1 MLRALAAAAALAL
14 AVGSMVPG
22 TAPSA
27 SSAPSAPS
35 APSPQLV
42 PRGTAV
48 DYDVPL
54 PDPIVVRRG
63 FEPPPTPYS
72 AGHRG
77 VDLAAHAGQT
87 VLAAADGLVRFAGD
101 VAGRGLVVIAHRDGV
116 RTEYEPVTPLVS
128 TGAVVRR
135 GTPIGTLAGDHH
147 DCAPDACLHWGARR
161 GDRYLDPLALL
172 RRLGPVRLLP
182 WTTEPAPP
190 QARG

>member
-1 MLRALAAAAALAL
+1 MIRVLAAAGALALAAAPA
-14 AVGSMVPG
+14 VPG
-22 TAPSA
+22 SPSVP
-27 SSAPSAPS
+27 SVPSVRSAPPA
-35 APSPQLV
+35 QLV
-42 PRGTAV
+42 PRRTAV
-48 DYDVPL
+48 DYDAPL
-54 PDPIVVRRG
+54 PDPIVVRRR

-77 VDLAAHAGQT
+77 VDLAARAGQT

-101 VAGRGLVVIAHRDGV
+101 VAGRGLVVLAHRDGV

-128 TGAVVRR
+128 SGAVVRR

-147 DCAPDACLHWGARR
+147 GCAPDPCLHWGARR
-161 GDRYLDPLALL
+161 DDRYLDPLALL

-182 WTTEPAPP
+182 WTTELTRA